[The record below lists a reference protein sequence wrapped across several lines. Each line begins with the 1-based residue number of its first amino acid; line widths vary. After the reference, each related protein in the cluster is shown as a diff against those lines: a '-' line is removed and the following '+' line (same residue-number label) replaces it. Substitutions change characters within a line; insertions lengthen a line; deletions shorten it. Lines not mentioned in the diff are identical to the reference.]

1 MPIHRAALPKQC
13 MPDARKECP
22 IQPHSAST
30 ANDATSATAAAAAS
44 SRGPPGRPAAP
55 LFVSSVRPPVETAL
69 GLLPLLEVLLPA
81 GAAEGALAGADA
93 DESED
98 ETWPGDRLCGTETAA
113 AA

>member
-1 MPIHRAALPKQC
+1 
-13 MPDARKECP
+13 
-22 IQPHSAST
+22 
-30 ANDATSATAAAAAS
+30 
-44 SRGPPGRPAAP
+44 
-55 LFVSSVRPPVETAL
+55 VRPPVETAL

-93 DESED
+93 DADESED